1 MMVCIN
7 MPQYTY
13 SQYWS
18 MKEKDLNTKLSI
30 EAKKLINKAKKE
42 FERQR
47 RYA

>member
-1 MMVCIN
+1 
-7 MPQYTY
+7 MPKYTY

-18 MKEKDLNTKLSI
+18 MKEKEINTKLSI
-30 EAKKLINKAKKE
+30 ASKKLIDKAKKE